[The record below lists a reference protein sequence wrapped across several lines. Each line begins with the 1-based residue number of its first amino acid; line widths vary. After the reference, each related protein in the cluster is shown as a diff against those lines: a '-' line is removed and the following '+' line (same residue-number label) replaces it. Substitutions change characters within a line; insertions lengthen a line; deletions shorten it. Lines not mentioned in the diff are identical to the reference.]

1 LHQFADLEFDGLTK
15 ILELRAP
22 VAAGQKE
29 VFKLVIADTGDEV
42 VDSAVFM
49 SAFTFFND
57 PDFDFSIGTVKV
69 EDNQAAKE
77 FAATP
82 SVPIPASI
90 WLFLT
95 GLIGLFGRRFKVS
108 SSV

>member
-1 LHQFADLEFDGLTK
+1 
-15 ILELRAP
+15 
-22 VAAGQKE
+22 
-29 VFKLVIADTGDEV
+29 
-42 VDSAVFM
+42 M

-57 PDFDFSIGTVKV
+57 PDFDFSVGTVKV

-82 SVPIPASI
+82 SVPIPASS

-95 GLIGLFGRRFKVS
+95 GLMGLLGRRFKVS
-108 SSV
+108 STV